1 MKVQSNNIQAD
12 PFGTKT
18 FATNPPQKVVNPPVN
33 GNSNINFNAKDPF
46 GSMSG
51 VPAQQKKQSNINDLW
66 GGFSQNVP
74 KTQST
79 SLNTKNNSVDFFNSF
94 GNKPTEPVRQ
104 AQTNTVN
111 FEEMFS

>member
-1 MKVQSNNIQAD
+1 MKVQSNNIQKD
-12 PFGTKT
+12 PFGAKT
-18 FATNPPQKVVNPPVN
+18 FTTSVPQKVVNTPAN

-74 KTQST
+74 KTQS
-79 SLNTKNNSVDFFNSF
+79 SSQNSNNNSVDFFNSF
-94 GNKPTEPVRQ
+94 GSKSTEPVRQ
-104 AQTNTVN
+104 AQKNTIN